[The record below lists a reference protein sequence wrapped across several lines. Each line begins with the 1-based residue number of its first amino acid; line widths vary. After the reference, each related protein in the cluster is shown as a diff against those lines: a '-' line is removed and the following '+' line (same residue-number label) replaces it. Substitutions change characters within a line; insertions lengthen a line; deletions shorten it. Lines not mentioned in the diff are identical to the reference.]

1 MTYATPLTRVS
12 EREQDRCQPRGRGDR
27 IGQVQPGHSIERGR
41 DRRRYDYGHGSRPM
55 ITVGV
60 GTAMITVGVV
70 PVPLPRQ
77 RVAAD
82 QRPLIPTLPS
92 PCAPGQCDRR
102 GSGRADDHA
111 GSTGIRSCT
120 GRGPRGDKRGV
131 PPQCAPAPDEPRG
144 GGGPLRR
151 GEPRGSDR
159 LSPQMVGELA
169 AACRALHARQG
180 WLRLIATAPCV
191 VSVLESAAV
200 EDLFPIYRAAR
211 TEFREV
217 S

>member
-1 MTYATPLTRVS
+1 MGLAGGVAWAARLCDVGGTGSPIRARTSRTPFLANVNMQRPWPPRATDTRQRMDQS
-12 EREQDRCQPRGRGDR
+12 GASLPRCRRTTPPRGGGGNRCAGR
-27 IGQVQPGHSIERGR
+27 TPGR
-41 DRRRYDYGHGSRPM
+41 
-55 ITVGV
+55 
-60 GTAMITVGVV
+60 
-70 PVPLPRQ
+70 
-77 RVAAD
+77 
-82 QRPLIPTLPS
+82 
-92 PCAPGQCDRR
+92 CDRR

-131 PPQCAPAPDEPRG
+131 PPQRAPAPDEPRG

-191 VSVLESAAV
+191 VSALESAGV